1 VSYSNIVRY
10 KITMNIYIYVYICL
24 SLFPS
29 PLAKKMYGIHLYRF
43 IRLFV
48 YSMELFEKYKESGNV
63 LLFLINLILHCHCFP
78 SGLVTD
84 ES

>member
-1 VSYSNIVRY
+1 
-10 KITMNIYIYVYICL
+10 
-24 SLFPS
+24 
-29 PLAKKMYGIHLYRF
+29 MYGIHLYRF

-63 LLFLINLILHCHCFP
+63 LLFLTNLILHCHCFP